1 MTEKLSFVRTACILS
16 VTNIVSRII
25 SPNAVNI
32 QLRPSLIRKKAKT
45 LLVDVFENFRDMALR
60 EYKLDPAHSWTVPG
74 FAWNC
79 ALKISKA
86 ELELITDPET
96 FLFC

>member
-1 MTEKLSFVRTACILS
+1 
-16 VTNIVSRII
+16 
-25 SPNAVNI
+25 
-32 QLRPSLIRKKAKT
+32 
-45 LLVDVFENFRDMALR
+45 MALR

-96 FLFC
+96 FLFFENAICGGISTISNRYADANNKYLPNYDPDLQSEFLIYLDANSLYGYAFPNRSQ

>member
-1 MTEKLSFVRTACILS
+1 
-16 VTNIVSRII
+16 
-25 SPNAVNI
+25 
-32 QLRPSLIRKKAKT
+32 
-45 LLVDVFENFRDMALR
+45 MAHH

-96 FLFC
+96 FLFFENAIRGGIQTISH